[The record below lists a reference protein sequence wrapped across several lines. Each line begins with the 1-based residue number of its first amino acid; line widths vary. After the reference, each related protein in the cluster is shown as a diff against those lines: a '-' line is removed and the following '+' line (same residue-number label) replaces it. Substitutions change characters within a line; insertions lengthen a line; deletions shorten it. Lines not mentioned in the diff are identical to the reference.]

1 MIKLTNNYQVLI
13 ILFLSYTL
21 THIVGTGNRSSVLL
35 LAIYDAA
42 QRSQLAKTHSQS
54 TKKSGKNYLI
64 FKFKEMCTSKLKK
77 VIKKSRMKKTKWYS
91 QLFLKDLL
99 RLFSCLWCYL
109 LNIMNVILVF
119 SLVTLTLFWC
129 WRCKKNKL

>member
-64 FKFKEMCTSKLKK
+64 FRFKEMCTSKLKK
-77 VIKKSRMKKTKWYS
+77 VIKKVKNEENKMIQSTISKRPAEAV
-91 QLFLKDLL
+91 FLSLMLSFKHYERHFSVFIGHLNPLL
-99 RLFSCLWCYL
+99 MLK
-109 LNIMNVILVF
+109 M
-119 SLVTLTLFWC
+119 
-129 WRCKKNKL
+129 